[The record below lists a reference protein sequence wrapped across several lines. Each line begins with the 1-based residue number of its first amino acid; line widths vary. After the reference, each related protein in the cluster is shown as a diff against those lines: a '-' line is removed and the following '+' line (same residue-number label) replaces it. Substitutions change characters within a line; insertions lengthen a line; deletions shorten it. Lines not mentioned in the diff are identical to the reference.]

1 MKISSNIVGESNNEN
16 NFPHKLLWT
25 NTQVLKSCKAFAN
38 KSSANIKLSKTQL
51 HKIGK
56 SGRFLGSLPKTG
68 LLLTGN
74 VTEPLAKS
82 VLILL

>member
-1 MKISSNIVGESNNEN
+1 MKISSNTAGESNNEN

-25 NTQVLKSCKAFAN
+25 NTQVLKSCKAFTN

-51 HKIGK
+51 HTIGK